1 MIIKGK
7 LVRAMRALI
16 GYNLLALS
24 RKTTN
29 KVFIKPEGMSLK
41 LTTSLSQRLV
51 LTPQLRQ
58 RIEMLQMT
66 TLELSDLIQQ
76 QLLENPVLEEVATQ
90 EEARELAE
98 KILDHLASADPGAAP
113 DQPQIEASEPE
124 LGSPSS
130 NGSGDSEVLSQTY
143 AESDGD
149 AERGDGEP
157 LASADLSEDSV
168 GDELVGEEAARDA
181 FEEIDFGR
189 EFQDY
194 LDPGYKTQE
203 IEYKE
208 KDAPTFEQFLT
219 RAPSLAD
226 HLEWQLHMSPIE
238 GDVCDA
244 AISVIGNLDADGR
257 LNATNEEI
265 AAMGG
270 WTEEIV
276 EKARQAVMHLD
287 PIGCGARDVRE
298 CLLVQLEVRGESDRL
313 AAGLISDHLSDLQQ
327 HKLPHLAKQI
337 GSDVDTLLSE
347 LQFIRTLD
355 PYPGRRYSSE
365 EPILIS
371 PEIYIEKLDEGD
383 EDYVIYFSDD
393 GSPRLRVS
401 QQYQQML
408 GKSDVSNETKSFI
421 REKMRSAVD
430 LLRNIEHRRQT
441 IYKVVESIVHRQRDF
456 LDKGVQYIKPM
467 MLKDIAEDIGMHLST
482 VSRVV
487 NRKYAHTPQ
496 GVIELRRF
504 FTEGMMNEDG
514 EEVSTRIIK
523 LKIKKLIEEEDSH
536 SPITDDQVVKILIK
550 DGIKLSRRTVAKYRD
565 QMSIPGSRERRAVV

>member
-1 MIIKGK
+1 
-7 LVRAMRALI
+7 
-16 GYNLLALS
+16 
-24 RKTTN
+24 
-29 KVFIKPEGMSLK
+29 MSLK

-66 TLELSDLIQQ
+66 TLELTDLIQQ
-76 QLLENPVLEEVATQ
+76 QILENPVLEEVVTQ
-90 EEARELAE
+90 EEVGELAE

-113 DQPQIEASEPE
+113 DEPQRLEAAEPE

-130 NGSGDSEVLSQTY
+130 NGSGDLEGVSTY
-143 AESDGD
+143 AE
-149 AERGDGEP
+149 GDGEGDSGVGEGHEI
-157 LASADLSEDSV
+157 AAADLSEDSV
-168 GDELVGEEAARDA
+168 GDEIVGEEGTRDA

-208 KDAPTFEQFLT
+208 DAPTFEQFLT

-226 HLEWQLHMSPIE
+226 HLEWQLHMSPIAE
-238 GDVCDA
+238 NICEA

-270 WTEEIV
+270 WSGETVEE
-276 EKARQAVMHLD
+276 ARQAVMHLD
-287 PIGCGARDVRE
+287 PVGCGARDVRE
-298 CLLVQLEVRGESDRL
+298 CLLVQLEVKGETERL
-313 AAGLISDHLSDLQQ
+313 AVRLISEHLSELQQ

-337 GSDVDTLLSE
+337 NSDVDTLLNE

-371 PEIYIEKLDEGD
+371 PEIYIEKLDEAD
-383 EDYVIYFSDD
+383 EEYIIYFADD

-441 IYKVVESIVHRQRDF
+441 IYKVVESIVHRQQDF

-514 EEVSTRIIK
+514 EEISTRIIK

-536 SPITDDQVVKILIK
+536 NPITDDQVVKILIK

>member
-1 MIIKGK
+1 
-7 LVRAMRALI
+7 
-16 GYNLLALS
+16 
-24 RKTTN
+24 
-29 KVFIKPEGMSLK
+29 MSLK

-66 TLELSDLIQQ
+66 SLELSDLIQQ
-76 QLLENPVLEEVATQ
+76 QLLENPVLEEVPTQ
-90 EEARELAE
+90 EEVQEIAE
-98 KILDHLASADPGAAP
+98 KVLDHLASADSNSFEESVP
-113 DQPQIEASEPE
+113 EP
-124 LGSPSS
+124 GSPAT
-130 NGSGDSEVLSQTY
+130 NGSGDAGVVSSLPAT
-143 AESDGD
+143 DGD
-149 AERGDGEP
+149 MDGAGEAVATAEH
-157 LASADLSEDSV
+157 
-168 GDELVGEEAARDA
+168 EEAISDEGVTEEPRDA

-208 KDAPTFEQFLT
+208 DAPTFEQFLT
-219 RAPSLAD
+219 RPPSLAE
-226 HLEWQLHMSPIE
+226 HLEWQLTMTTLDS
-238 GDVCDA
+238 DVREA
-244 AISVIGNLDADGR
+244 AIAVIGNMNADGR
-257 LNATNEEI
+257 LSATNEEI
-265 AAMGG
+265 AAMEKVS
-270 WTEEIV
+270 EEVV
-276 EKARQAVMHLD
+276 ERARQEVLRLD
-287 PIGCGARDVRE
+287 PVGCGARDVKE
-298 CLLVQLEVRGESDRL
+298 CLLVQLEVLGETDRL
-313 AAGLISDHLSDLQQ
+313 AARLIRDHFSDLQQ
-327 HKLPHLAKQI
+327 HKLPHLSKQI
-337 GSDVDTLLSE
+337 GIDVETLLEE

-355 PYPGRRYSSE
+355 PYPGRRYSSD

-371 PEIYIEKLDEGD
+371 PEIYIEKLDEND
-383 EDYVIYFSDD
+383 EDYVIYFADD

-408 GKSDVSNETKSFI
+408 SQGVSNETKSFI

-441 IYKVVESIVHRQRDF
+441 IYKVVESIVARQRDF
-456 LDKGVQYIKPM
+456 LDHGVEHIKPM

-504 FTEGMMNEDG
+504 FTEGMLNEEG
-514 EEVSTRIIK
+514 EEISTRIIK

-536 SPITDDQVVKILIK
+536 NPITDDQVVKILAK

-565 QMSIPGSRERRAVV
+565 QMQIPGSRERRAVV

>member
-1 MIIKGK
+1 
-7 LVRAMRALI
+7 
-16 GYNLLALS
+16 
-24 RKTTN
+24 
-29 KVFIKPEGMSLK
+29 MSLK

-66 TLELSDLIQQ
+66 SIELSDLIQQ
-76 QLLENPVLEEVATQ
+76 QLLENPVLEEVPSQ
-90 EEARELAE
+90 EEVQEIAE
-98 KILDHLASADPGAAP
+98 KVLDHLASSDSTSTFEEHVP
-113 DQPQIEASEPE
+113 EA
-124 LGSPSS
+124 GSPAT
-130 NGSGDSEVLSQTY
+130 NGSGDPDVLSSLP
-143 AESDGD
+143 AGEVDGNEAVAAGEHDEGGSDEGIT
-149 AERGDGEP
+149 
-157 LASADLSEDSV
+157 
-168 GDELVGEEAARDA
+168 DETPRDA

-189 EFQDY
+189 EFQEY

-208 KDAPTFEQFLT
+208 DAPTFEQFLT
-219 RAPSLAD
+219 RAPSLAE
-226 HLEWQLHMSPIE
+226 HLEWQLNMSSVDE
-238 GDVCDA
+238 DVHEA
-244 AISVIGNLDADGR
+244 AICVIGNLNADGR

-265 AAMGG
+265 AQ
-270 WTEEIV
+270 V
-276 EKARQAVMHLD
+276 EKMPEEVVERARQVVMRLD
-287 PIGCGARDVRE
+287 PVGCGAREVKE
-298 CLLVQLEVRGESDRL
+298 CLLVQLEVLGESDRL
-313 AAGLISDHLSDLQQ
+313 ASKLISEHFADLQQ
-327 HKLPHLAKQI
+327 HKLPHLSKQI
-337 GSDVDTLLSE
+337 GVDVETLLEE

-355 PYPGRRYSSE
+355 PYPGRRYSSD
-365 EPILIS
+365 EPVLIS
-371 PEIYIEKLDEGD
+371 PEIYIEKLDED
-383 EDYVIYFSDD
+383 DDDYVIYFADD

-408 GKSDVSNETKSFI
+408 SQGVSNETKSFI

-441 IYKVVESIVHRQRDF
+441 IYKVVESIVQRQRDF
-456 LDKGVQYIKPM
+456 LDHGVQYIKPM

-514 EEVSTRIIK
+514 EEISTRIIK
-523 LKIKKLIEEEDSH
+523 LKIKKLIEDEDSH
-536 SPITDDQVVKILIK
+536 NPITDDQVVKILAK

-565 QMSIPGSRERRAVV
+565 QMQIPGSRERRAVV

>member
-1 MIIKGK
+1 
-7 LVRAMRALI
+7 
-16 GYNLLALS
+16 
-24 RKTTN
+24 
-29 KVFIKPEGMSLK
+29 MSLK

-66 TLELSDLIQQ
+66 TLELTDLIQQ
-76 QLLENPVLEEVATQ
+76 QMLENPVLEEVATQ
-90 EEARELAE
+90 EEAQELAE
-98 KILDHLASADPGAAP
+98 KILDHLASAD
-113 DQPQIEASEPE
+113 SETSLDRQVESGDPE
-124 LGSPSS
+124 LGSPAS
-130 NGSGDSEVLSQTY
+130 NGSGDSEVLSTAPSS
-143 AESDGD
+143 AEL
-149 AERGDGEP
+149 ENGET
-157 LASADLSEDSV
+157 LAGTDFGEESGADEIS
-168 GDELVGEEAARDA
+168 GDEPARDA

-208 KDAPTFEQFLT
+208 DAPTFEQFLT
-219 RAPSLAD
+219 RPPSLAD

-238 GDVCDA
+238 GQICEA

-270 WTEEIV
+270 WTEDTV
-276 EKARQAVMHLD
+276 EQARHAVMHLD

-298 CLLVQLEVRGESDRL
+298 CLLVQLQVKGESDRL
-313 AAGLISDHLSDLQQ
+313 ATRLISDHFADLQQ

-337 GSDVDTLLSE
+337 GNDVDTLLNE

-355 PYPGRRYSSE
+355 PYPGRRYSAE

-371 PEIYIEKLDEGD
+371 PEIYIEKLDEDDD
-383 EDYVIYFSDD
+383 EYVIYFADD

-408 GKSDVSNETKSFI
+408 SKSDVSNETKSFI

-441 IYKVVESIVHRQRDF
+441 IYKVVESIVHRQQEF

-504 FTEGMMNEDG
+504 FTEGMMNE
-514 EEVSTRIIK
+514 
-523 LKIKKLIEEEDSH
+523 
-536 SPITDDQVVKILIK
+536 
-550 DGIKLSRRTVAKYRD
+550 
-565 QMSIPGSRERRAVV
+565 

>member
-1 MIIKGK
+1 
-7 LVRAMRALI
+7 
-16 GYNLLALS
+16 
-24 RKTTN
+24 
-29 KVFIKPEGMSLK
+29 MSLK

-66 TLELSDLIQQ
+66 TLELTDLIQQ
-76 QLLENPVLEEVATQ
+76 QILENPVLEEVVTQ
-90 EEARELAE
+90 EEVGELAE
-98 KILDHLASADPGAAP
+98 KILDHLASADPGAVP
-113 DQPQIEASEPE
+113 DEPQRVDAVEPE
-124 LGSPSS
+124 AGSPSS
-130 NGSGDSEVLSQTY
+130 NGSGDLDAATAYTEGEV
-143 AESDGD
+143 EG
-149 AERGDGEP
+149 GDGEGHDV
-157 LASADLSEDSV
+157 ATADLSEDSV
-168 GDELVGEEAARDA
+168 GDEIVGEEGARDA

-208 KDAPTFEQFLT
+208 DAPTFEQFLT
-219 RAPSLAD
+219 RPPSLAD

-238 GDVCDA
+238 GEICEA

-257 LNATNEEI
+257 LNATNQEI

-270 WTEEIV
+270 WTEETV
-276 EKARQAVMHLD
+276 EKARQAVMQLD
-287 PIGCGARDVRE
+287 PVGCGARDVKE
-298 CLLVQLEVRGESDRL
+298 CLLVQLEVKGESDRL
-313 AAGLISDHLSDLQQ
+313 AARLIAEHLADLQQ

-337 GSDVDTLLSE
+337 NSDVDTLLNE

-371 PEIYIEKLDEGD
+371 PEIYIEKLDEDDD
-383 EDYVIYFSDD
+383 EYVIYFADD

-408 GKSDVSNETKSFI
+408 GKTDVSNETKSFI

-441 IYKVVESIVHRQRDF
+441 IYKVVESIVHRQQEF
-456 LDKGVQYIKPM
+456 LDHGVQYIKPM

-514 EEVSTRIIK
+514 EEISTRIIK

-536 SPITDDQVVKILIK
+536 NPITDDQVVKILIK

>member
-1 MIIKGK
+1 
-7 LVRAMRALI
+7 
-16 GYNLLALS
+16 
-24 RKTTN
+24 
-29 KVFIKPEGMSLK
+29 MSLK

-98 KILDHLASADPGAAP
+98 KILDHLASADPGAVP
-113 DQPQIEASEPE
+113 DQTQMEASEPE

-130 NGSGDSEVLSQTY
+130 NGSGDAEALAQAY
-143 AESDGD
+143 AEGAGDGD
-149 AERGDGEP
+149 GGDVGDGGES
-157 LASADLSEDSV
+157 LTSADLSEDSV
-168 GDELVGEEAARDA
+168 GDDLVGEEASRDA

-208 KDAPTFEQFLT
+208 DAPTFEQFLT

-226 HLEWQLHMSPIE
+226 HLEWQVHMSPIE
-238 GDVCDA
+238 GNVCDA

-270 WTEEIV
+270 WSEDVV
-276 EKARQAVMHLD
+276 ESARLAVMHLD

-298 CLLVQLEVRGESDRL
+298 CLLVQLEVKGESDRL
-313 AAGLISDHLSDLQQ
+313 ASVLISEHFTDLQQ

-337 GSDVDTLLSE
+337 GSEVDTLLNE

-365 EPILIS
+365 EPVLIS
-371 PEIYIEKLDEGD
+371 PEIYIEKLDED
-383 EDYVIYFSDD
+383 DDQYVIYFADD

-408 GKSDVSNETKSFI
+408 SKTDVNNETKSFI

-441 IYKVVESIVHRQRDF
+441 IYKVVESIVHRQQDF

-514 EEVSTRIIK
+514 EEISTRIIK

-536 SPITDDQVVKILIK
+536 NPITDDQVVKILAK

-565 QMSIPGSRERRAVV
+565 QMQIPGSRERRAVV

>member
-1 MIIKGK
+1 
-7 LVRAMRALI
+7 
-16 GYNLLALS
+16 
-24 RKTTN
+24 
-29 KVFIKPEGMSLK
+29 MSLK

-66 TLELSDLIQQ
+66 TLELTDLIQQ
-76 QLLENPVLEEVATQ
+76 QILENPVLEEVATQ
-90 EEARELAE
+90 EEVGELAE

-113 DQPQIEASEPE
+113 DEPQRLEAAEPE

-130 NGSGDSEVLSQTY
+130 NGSGDLEGVSTY
-143 AESDGD
+143 AESDG
-149 AERGDGEP
+149 EGESGVGEGHEI
-157 LASADLSEDSV
+157 AAADLSEDSV
-168 GDELVGEEAARDA
+168 GEEIVGEEGTRDA

-208 KDAPTFEQFLT
+208 DAPTFEQFLT

-226 HLEWQLHMSPIE
+226 HLEWQLHMSPIAE
-238 GDVCDA
+238 EICDA

-257 LNATNEEI
+257 LNATNEEV
-265 AAMGG
+265 AAMGD
-270 WTEEIV
+270 WSEETV
-276 EKARQAVMHLD
+276 EVARQAVMHLD
-287 PIGCGARDVRE
+287 PVGCGARDVRE
-298 CLLVQLEVRGESDRL
+298 CLLVQLEVKGESERL
-313 AAGLISDHLSDLQQ
+313 AVRLISEHLSELQQ

-337 GSDVDTLLSE
+337 NSDVDTLLSE
-347 LQFIRTLD
+347 LRFIRTLD

-371 PEIYIEKLDEGD
+371 PEIYIEKLDEADD
-383 EDYVIYFSDD
+383 EYIIYFADD

-441 IYKVVESIVHRQRDF
+441 IYKVVESIVHRQQDF

-514 EEVSTRIIK
+514 EEISTRIIK

-536 SPITDDQVVKILIK
+536 NPITDDQVVKILIK

>member
-1 MIIKGK
+1 
-7 LVRAMRALI
+7 
-16 GYNLLALS
+16 
-24 RKTTN
+24 
-29 KVFIKPEGMSLK
+29 MSLK

-76 QLLENPVLEEVATQ
+76 QLLENPVLEEVASQ
-90 EEARELAE
+90 EEVGELAE

-113 DQPQIEASEPE
+113 ELPQLEATEPE
-124 LGSPSS
+124 MAAPSS
-130 NGSGDSEVLSQTY
+130 NGSGD
-143 AESDGD
+143 AEAVIASFT
-149 AERGDGEP
+149 EGDGGETT
-157 LASADLSEDSV
+157 SAEA
-168 GDELVGEEAARDA
+168 GEEAAGDESAADDSTRDA

-208 KDAPTFEQFLT
+208 DAPTFEQFLT
-219 RAPSLAD
+219 RPPSLAD
-226 HLEWQLHMSPIE
+226 HLEWQLHMSPVE
-238 GDVCDA
+238 GDICEA

-270 WTEEIV
+270 WTEETV
-276 EKARQAVMHLD
+276 EQARQAVMHLD

-298 CLLVQLEVRGESDRL
+298 CLLVQLEVKGETDRL
-313 AAGLISDHLSDLQQ
+313 ASTLIREHLPELQQ

-337 GSDVDTLLSE
+337 GSDVDTLLTE

-365 EPILIS
+365 EPVLIS

-383 EDYVIYFSDD
+383 EEYVIYFSDD

-408 GKSDVSNETKSFI
+408 GKQDVSNETKSFI

-441 IYKVVESIVHRQRDF
+441 IYKVVESIVHRQKDF
-456 LDKGVQYIKPM
+456 LDHGVQHIKPM

-504 FTEGMMNEDG
+504 FTEGMLNEDG
-514 EEVSTRIIK
+514 EEISTRIIK

-536 SPITDDQVVKILIK
+536 NPITDDQVVKILAK